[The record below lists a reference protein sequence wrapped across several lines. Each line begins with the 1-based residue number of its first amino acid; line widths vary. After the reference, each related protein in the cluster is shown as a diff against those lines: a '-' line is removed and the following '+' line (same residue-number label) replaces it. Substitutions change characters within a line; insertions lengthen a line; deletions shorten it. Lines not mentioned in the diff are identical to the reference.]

1 MFSVKEVIAEKDR
14 LVNMK
19 NLVETYEEIAAIRMR
34 KTRSQI
40 LHYRDFVQGLTQIF
54 QDVKTSYK
62 AQILTLMKAKKITGA
77 NRLTLMKHNGKT
89 VAALFSANTGLYG
102 DLVKRTFNLFA
113 EYMRKNPQTEAVI
126 VGRLGQF
133 FFQEAFPGHPYKAFN
148 LPDHIVKADQLQ
160 DMTKYLL
167 QYEKILVFYG
177 NFQSL
182 SSQKSVV
189 LKIADDDMQP
199 QKGEVP
205 VRYFS
210 EPSLEEVMIFFE
222 KEIFSSII
230 EQTLNESDL
239 AKFASRMFTLDKA
252 TENIKAKIFEV
263 ERQQR
268 MLRHQLNNRK
278 QQSTLSGMFLWKKR

>member
-1 MFSVKEVIAEKDR
+1 MLSVKEVLAEKDR

-54 QDVKTSYK
+54 QDVKISYK
-62 AQILTLMKAKKITGA
+62 SQILTLMKEKKIKDSD
-77 NRLTLMKHNGKT
+77 RLTLTKHNGKT

-113 EYMRKNPQTEAVI
+113 DYMKKNPQAEAVI
-126 VGRLGQF
+126 VGRLGRF
-133 FFQEAFPGHPYKAFN
+133 FFQEAFPNRPYQSFD
-148 LPDHIVKADQLQ
+148 LPDHVVKADQLQ
-160 DMTKYLL
+160 DLTKYLL

-189 LKIADDDMQP
+189 LKIADDDMDA
-199 QKGEVP
+199 QKDVAP
-205 VRYFS
+205 IRYFS
-210 EPSLEEVMIFFE
+210 EPSLEKLMRFFE
-222 KEIFSSII
+222 QEIFASII

-252 TENIKAKIFEV
+252 TENIKAKIVEV

-268 MLRHQLNNRK
+268 MIRHQTNNRK
-278 QQSTLSGMFLWKKR
+278 QQATLSGMFLWKKR